1 LGGGN
6 IDAALERPNVQ
17 LAINT
22 AALGAVRFLRG
33 TPGLRL
39 YRAECLAIGVVRID
53 EGFVELEPDALAL
66 GAPR

>member
-1 LGGGN
+1 LGLRQVEV
-6 IDAALERPNVQ
+6 ILQRPNVQ
-17 LAINT
+17 LAVNA
-22 AALGAVRFLRG
+22 AALGAMGVLRG

-39 YRAECLAIGVVRID
+39 YRPERLAIGVVRID